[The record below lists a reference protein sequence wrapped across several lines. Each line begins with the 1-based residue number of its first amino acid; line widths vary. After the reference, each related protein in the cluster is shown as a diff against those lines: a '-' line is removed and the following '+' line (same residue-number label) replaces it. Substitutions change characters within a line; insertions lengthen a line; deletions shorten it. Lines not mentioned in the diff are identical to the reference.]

1 MISYYFHNNET
12 KKLESISS
20 YEKSCWISV
29 INPSPEELSQLAE
42 EFELDKDLLA
52 DGLDEHELPRLE
64 IDEKKTYLF
73 VKALLGET
81 KSLGTLLVV
90 FGQKLFLTISK
101 SEPVFFGFLSSSK
114 TEIDSAQEISA
125 VLRLL
130 NLINL
135 DLERKVVEIVKVV
148 QRQRKTTLKLD
159 EKAML
164 QLLHQEDFFNNL
176 ISTYY
181 YTSLLY
187 PKMIKHLALSETEKT
202 ELKDLTIETTQ
213 GLNLCRTS
221 LKKISNLRDHY
232 NIFLSTKLNR
242 KIKVLTIFTIF
253 INIPAAISSL
263 YGMNLALPFQNNSLA
278 FYYVMLL
285 VALSW
290 IGFFYFMRKI
300 DVI

>member
-1 MISYYFHNNET
+1 MLSYYRRENET
-12 KKLESISS
+12 KKLELISS
-20 YEKSCWISV
+20 YEKGCWISV
-29 INPSPEELSQLAE
+29 INPAPEELRQLAE
-42 EFELDKDLLA
+42 EFGLDKDLLA
-52 DGLDEHELPRLE
+52 DGLDEHELPRWE

-73 VKALLGET
+73 VKALLGEA
-81 KSLGTLLVV
+81 KSPGTLLII
-90 FGQKLFLTISK
+90 FGSKLFLTISK
-101 SEPVFFGFLSSSK
+101 SEPAFFNLLSGSR
-114 TEIDSAQEISA
+114 TEIDPSQEISA

-135 DLERKVVEIVKVV
+135 DLEKKVIEIVKVV

-164 QLLHQEDFFNNL
+164 QLLHQEDFLNNL

-181 YTSLLY
+181 YTNLLY
-187 PKMIKHLALSETEKT
+187 PKMMKFLALGETEKA
-202 ELKDLTIETTQ
+202 ELKDLMIETTQ

-263 YGMNLALPFQNNSLA
+263 YGMNLVLPFQNNSLA